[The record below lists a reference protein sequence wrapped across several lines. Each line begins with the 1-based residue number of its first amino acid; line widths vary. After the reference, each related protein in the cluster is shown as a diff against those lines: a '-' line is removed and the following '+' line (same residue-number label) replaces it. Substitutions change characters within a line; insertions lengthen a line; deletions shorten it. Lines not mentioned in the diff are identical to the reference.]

1 MKLALAQ
8 VPAEGCEV
16 RFTAEEAVLSDAG
29 EGIRPR
35 GGIAVEGR
43 AEHEGSG
50 LRVTGTVRAHLELA
64 CARCLGTFDFPVE
77 SRFDVTYSR
86 VVPVEDEVELEGR
99 ELTVCHLEGDTV
111 DLSELAREEVLLA
124 VPMAPLCAPDCRGLC
139 PRCGA
144 NLNQGPCGCE
154 AAAADPR
161 FQVLG
166 RLLEGAPSPSGGGR
180 GEPRH

>member
-8 VPAEGCEV
+8 VPAEGCEI
-16 RFTAEEAVLSDAG
+16 RFTAEEALLSDAG
-29 EGIRPR
+29 EGVRSR

-50 LRVTGTVRAHLELA
+50 LRVAGTVRAHLELA

-86 VVPVEDEVELEGR
+86 VAPEEDEVELEGR

-111 DLSELAREEVLLA
+111 DLAELAREEVLLE
-124 VPMAPLCAPDCRGLC
+124 VPMAPLCGPECKGLC

-144 NLNQGPCGCE
+144 NLNRE
-154 AAAADPR
+154 ACACPAQAVDPR
-161 FQVLG
+161 FAALG
-166 RLLEGAPSPSGGGR
+166 RLLEGSPPGPE
-180 GEPRH
+180 EPPR